1 MQIKALGQV
10 FGAIVTL
17 AVALNVSAQ
26 PAASASGGVQGAS
39 QASNANANT
48 NANANANA
56 KAMKAANRKLRRDV
70 LRALSKTQSLDSE
83 RILVRATGSA
93 VTLSGTVPVADQI
106 QKAGDAAQHVPGVA
120 SVSNRITT
128 RPY

>member
-1 MQIKALGQV
+1 MRIKALGQV

-26 PAASASGGVQGAS
+26 PAASANDGVQGAS
-39 QASNANANT
+39 QASNANP
-48 NANANANA
+48 NANA
-56 KAMKAANRKLRRDV
+56 KAMKAASRKLRRDV
-70 LRALSKTQSLDSE
+70 LRALSKTQGLDSE

-106 QKAGDAAQHVPGVA
+106 QKASDAAQHVPGVA